1 MWLFSITLFA
11 SAFLLF
17 LIQLIV
23 GKMVLPILGGTP
35 AVWNTC
41 MVFFQALLLAG
52 YCYAHVTTAWWGVSR
67 QAMLHAVLLLVP
79 FCFLPIRQAPS
90 WVPPVDTNPIF
101 WLLGL
106 LLRSVGPPFVV
117 VATTAPLLQKWFAQT
132 SHAAAKDPYF
142 LYAASNL
149 GSLLA
154 LVGYPLLIAPH
165 LRLGDQSRLWAVGY
179 GLLVVLLLGCAVFVR
194 HSSAP
199 ASSPADSSGKVTVAR
214 RLRWV
219 LLAFIPS
226 SLMSGITTY
235 LSTDLAP
242 VPLLWVIP
250 LGLYLLTFVFVFA
263 RRRLIPHAWMVRAF
277 PVVILPLIIA
287 IASHKNTPLWWLMP
301 LHLLVFFV
309 AAMVC
314 HGELAKDRPPTA
326 FLTEF
331 YLWMSVG
338 GVLGGVFNAILAP
351 QIFDVVFEY
360 PLAIVFAALMRPSAT
375 PDHGYPRTHWLDYA
389 LPIALGGLVVSVSL
403 AESVGWGGPEIMRR
417 LLLYGP
423 PALACY
429 VFRYR
434 PVRFGLGIGA
444 FLFAGMFT
452 AAGWER
458 TLQMD
463 RSFFGVYRITREDG
477 PGGGY
482 HRLEHG
488 TTLQG
493 MQSLDP
499 HRRREPLTYYHP
511 TGPLGQVFKHFAA
524 ATPRLRRVGVIGLG
538 TGTMACYA
546 SPGQAW
552 TFYEIDPLIRRL
564 ATDRRYFTYL
574 RDCLETYAIV
584 MGDARLSLAH
594 APDASY
600 DLLIVD
606 AFSSDAIPIHLLT
619 REALRLY
626 FAKVAE
632 GGLLAFHI
640 SNRYLRLAPVLAAIA
655 QQNGLSGVQGR
666 DLHLSQAQQHQG
678 KSASHW
684 VILAQRPEDLDP
696 LTREDTRWR
705 PLNTQ
710 PGVKAWTDDF
720 SDLLSV
726 LRWR

>member
-1 MWLFSITLFA
+1 
-11 SAFLLF
+11 
-17 LIQLIV
+17 
-23 GKMVLPILGGTP
+23 
-35 AVWNTC
+35 
-41 MVFFQALLLAG
+41 
-52 YCYAHVTTAWWGVSR
+52 
-67 QAMLHAVLLLVP
+67 
-79 FCFLPIRQAPS
+79 
-90 WVPPVDTNPIF
+90 
-101 WLLGL
+101 
-106 LLRSVGPPFVV
+106 
-117 VATTAPLLQKWFAQT
+117 
-132 SHAAAKDPYF
+132 
-142 LYAASNL
+142 
-149 GSLLA
+149 
-154 LVGYPLLIAPH
+154 
-165 LRLGDQSRLWAVGY
+165 
-179 GLLVVLLLGCAVFVR
+179 
-194 HSSAP
+194 
-199 ASSPADSSGKVTVAR
+199 
-214 RLRWV
+214 
-219 LLAFIPS
+219 
-226 SLMSGITTY
+226 
-235 LSTDLAP
+235 
-242 VPLLWVIP
+242 
-250 LGLYLLTFVFVFA
+250 
-263 RRRLIPHAWMVRAF
+263 
-277 PVVILPLIIA
+277 
-287 IASHKNTPLWWLMP
+287 
-301 LHLLVFFV
+301 
-309 AAMVC
+309 
-314 HGELAKDRPPTA
+314 
-326 FLTEF
+326 
-331 YLWMSVG
+331 
-338 GVLGGVFNAILAP
+338 
-351 QIFDVVFEY
+351 
-360 PLAIVFAALMRPSAT
+360 
-375 PDHGYPRTHWLDYA
+375 
-389 LPIALGGLVVSVSL
+389 
-403 AESVGWGGPEIMRR
+403 
-417 LLLYGP
+417 
-423 PALACY
+423 
-429 VFRYR
+429 
-434 PVRFGLGIGA
+434 
-444 FLFAGMFT
+444 
-452 AAGWER
+452 
-458 TLQMD
+458 MD